1 MENMKISENKRKV
14 IMKVFRFL
22 PFYLF
27 AFLPLNLAAQNFLD
41 RLQTKVEGQGT
52 ITVHQDSAINR
63 LVLDPQSTVTP
74 TTTTTPTATTSTT
87 TTTTTTSTTT
97 TTPSSTTTSTTTTG
111 TTTPAGTVT
120 TTPTETTT
128 TPTTG
133 TRTRRT
139 IDGYKVQAFA
149 GGNTREDRKKAER
162 TASSIRAQFPNVAVS
177 AHFYSPRWV
186 CRVGNYRTRE
196 EAQHMLSALKN
207 LGYSQAHIVRTKVSV
222 Y

>member
-1 MENMKISENKRKV
+1 MENMKISENKQKD

-27 AFLPLNLAAQNFLD
+27 TFLPLSASAQTFLD

-52 ITVHQDSAINR
+52 VTVHQDSAINQ
-63 LVLDPQSTVTP
+63 LVLDPQSTVDHSTTTP
-74 TTTTTPTATTSTT
+74 TTTTAS
-87 TTTTTTSTTT
+87 
-97 TTPSSTTTSTTTTG
+97 TG
-111 TTTPAGTVT
+111 TT
-120 TTPTETTT
+120 PTST

-133 TRTRRT
+133 TGTTETVTTPTTTTRTRRT
-139 IDGYKVQAFA
+139 IDCYKVQAFA

-162 TASSIRAQFPNVAVS
+162 TASNIRAQFPNVSVS

-207 LGYSQAHIVRTKVSV
+207 LGYSQAHIVKTRVTV
-222 Y
+222 YQ

>member
-1 MENMKISENKRKV
+1 MSTNGQKHQFIKKV
-14 IMKVFRFL
+14 KWFL

-27 AFLPLNLAAQNFLD
+27 TFLPLNLVAQTFLD

-52 ITVHQDSAINR
+52 VTVHQDSAINR
-63 LVLDPQSTVTP
+63 LVLDPQSTVDHA
-74 TTTTTPTATTSTT
+74 TTTTPATGTT
-87 TTTTTTSTTT
+87 PTTTTSTTM
-97 TTPSSTTTSTTTTG
+97 STTTG
-111 TTTPAGTVT
+111 TGTTPTGTVT
-120 TTPTETTT
+120 TTPTETAT

-162 TASSIRAQFPNVAVS
+162 TANNIRAQFPNVAVS

-196 EAQHMLSALKN
+196 EAQHMLTALKN
-207 LGYSQAHIVRTKVSV
+207 LGYSQAHIVKTRVTV
-222 Y
+222 YQ

>member
-1 MENMKISENKRKV
+1 MDTNSKKHQFSKKV
-14 IMKVFRFL
+14 LWFL

-27 AFLPLNLAAQNFLD
+27 TFLPFNLTAQTFLD

-52 ITVHQDSAINR
+52 VTVHQDSAINQ
-63 LVLDPQSTVTP
+63 LVLDPQSTVDHSTTTPTTTPSTGTTP
-74 TTTTTPTATTSTT
+74 TTTTAS
-87 TTTTTTSTTT
+87 
-97 TTPSSTTTSTTTTG
+97 TG
-111 TTTPAGTVT
+111 TT
-120 TTPTETTT
+120 PTQT

-133 TRTRRT
+133 TGTTETVTTPTTTTRTRRT

-162 TASSIRAQFPNVAVS
+162 TASNIRAQFPNVSVS

-207 LGYSQAHIVRTKVSV
+207 LGYSQAHIVKTRVTV
-222 Y
+222 YQ

>member
-1 MENMKISENKRKV
+1 MDTNSKKHQFSKKV
-14 IMKVFRFL
+14 LWFL

-27 AFLPLNLAAQNFLD
+27 TFLPLSASAQTFLD

-52 ITVHQDSAINR
+52 VTVHQDSAINQ
-63 LVLDPQSTVTP
+63 LVLDPQSTVDHSTTTPTTSTGTTP
-74 TTTTTPTATTSTT
+74 TTTTAS
-87 TTTTTTSTTT
+87 
-97 TTPSSTTTSTTTTG
+97 TG
-111 TTTPAGTVT
+111 TT
-120 TTPTETTT
+120 PTQT

-133 TRTRRT
+133 TTETGTTPTTTTRTRRT

-162 TASSIRAQFPNVAVS
+162 TAINIRAQFPNVSVS

-207 LGYSQAHIVRTKVSV
+207 LGYSQAHIVKTRVTV
-222 Y
+222 YQ